1 MKNFLISLST
11 AVCFCSLVGCSS
23 IIDEGKNIT
32 TNQETQIED
41 AKDDILTLTEDEL
54 KDYSFEY
61 FDIHFT
67 HSLNENI
74 NVSITYPQFKDTK
87 LSELNSTIEDFA
99 KNNFKNL
106 INDSTDDTVT
116 ITLEEKYSVSSA
128 STELI
133 SISSNGT
140 ITNTDSPYPTLT
152 NTALNINP
160 LTLKKYT
167 ITDFINIDDE
177 FITNFYTLSSS
188 TENLSEYV
196 SNISS
201 EDLKVQLQN
210 SKAYIKDNQTIIL
223 FEVPHAI
230 GDIIE
235 ITVE

>member
-32 TNQETQIED
+32 TNQEVQIED
-41 AKDDILTLTEDEL
+41 AKEDVLTLTEDEL

-61 FDIHFT
+61 FDIHFA

-74 NVSITYPQFKDTK
+74 TVSITYPQFKDTK

-106 INDSTDDTVT
+106 INDSTDNTIA
-116 ITLEEKYSVSSA
+116 ITLEEKYSISSA
-128 STELI
+128 TTELI
-133 SISSNGT
+133 SISSTGT
-140 ITNTDSPYPTLT
+140 LANTNSPYSTLT
-152 NTALNINP
+152 NTTLNINP
-160 LTLKKYT
+160 ITLKKYM

-177 FITNFYTLSSS
+177 FIANFYTLSSS
-188 TENLSEYV
+188 IENLSEYV

-235 ITVE
+235 VTVE